1 MMINVSSSTP
11 AAAAVVAAN
20 GLSARPAL
28 LPRQVACTPLP
39 PPIIKQEPD
48 HPDYSQFLIDN
59 IK

>member
-28 LPRQVACTPLP
+28 LPRPVASTP
-39 PPIIKQEPD
+39 PPLVIKQEPN